1 MTSIDSKIRELD
13 TPGREKM
20 KLLCSQLGWEY
31 SEPDSLRLAF
41 DCFVTINNRKYQ
53 PEGLQAGRYVVELK
67 NRSPKYEQYDEYIL
81 EKDKYERIMSWK
93 HRLQAA
99 GALYCNFF
107 GNTAYIFNLDNP
119 DITTRPAKAYMNDV
133 TARSR
138 SYKVQKDV
146 YYINKSL
153 AKKVTL
159 NGQAVE

>member
-41 DCFVTINNRKYQ
+41 DCFVTANNKK
-53 PEGLQAGRYVVELK
+53 YVVELK

-81 EKDKYERIMSWK
+81 EKDKYDRVMSWK
-93 HRLQAA
+93 HRLRAD

-146 YYINKSL
+146 YYINKSI
-153 AKKVTL
+153 AKKVVL

>member
-13 TPGREKM
+13 TPGREQM

-41 DCFVTINNRKYQ
+41 DCFVTVNNKK
-53 PEGLQAGRYVVELK
+53 YVVELK
-67 NRSPKYEQYDEYIL
+67 NRSPKYEPDNEYIR
-81 EKDKYERIMSWK
+81 EKDKHERRMAWK
-93 HRLQAA
+93 HPLQAA

-119 DITTRPAKAYMNDV
+119 DITTRPAKSYMNDV

-159 NGQAVE
+159 NGQTVE

>member
-41 DCFVTINNRKYQ
+41 DCFVTI
-53 PEGLQAGRYVVELK
+53 AGHKYVVEIK
-67 NRSPKYEQYDEYIL
+67 NRDVKYEQYDEYIL
-81 EKDKYERIMSWK
+81 EKDKYDRVMSWK

-146 YYINKSL
+146 YYINKSI
-153 AKKVTL
+153 AKKVTI

>member
-31 SEPDSLRLAF
+31 SEPDSLRLAL
-41 DCFVTINNRKYQ
+41 DCFVTIANKK
-53 PEGLQAGRYVVELK
+53 YVVELK

-119 DITTRPAKAYMNDV
+119 DITTRPAKAYMNNI
-133 TARSR
+133 TAQSR

-146 YYINKSL
+146 YYINKSI
-153 AKKVTL
+153 AKKVTI
-159 NGQAVE
+159 NGQTVE

>member
-1 MTSIDSKIRELD
+1 MVSIDSKIRELD

-20 KLLCSQLGWEY
+20 KLLCRQLGWEY
-31 SEPDSLRLAF
+31 SEPDNLRLAF
-41 DCFVTINNRKYQ
+41 DCFVTINNKK
-53 PEGLQAGRYVVELK
+53 YVVELK

-81 EKDKYERIMSWK
+81 EKDKYDRVMSWR

-107 GNTAYIFNLDNP
+107 GDTAYIFNLDNP
-119 DITTRPAKAYMNDV
+119 DITTRPAQAYMNSI
-133 TARSR
+133 TAQSR

-146 YYINKSL
+146 YYINKSI

-159 NGQAVE
+159 NG

>member
-1 MTSIDSKIRELD
+1 MASIDSKIRELD

-41 DCFVTINNRKYQ
+41 DCFVTVNNKK
-53 PEGLQAGRYVVELK
+53 YVVELK

-81 EKDKYERIMSWK
+81 EKDKYDRVMSWK

-119 DITTRPAKAYMNDV
+119 DITTRPVKAYMNDV

-159 NGQAVE
+159 NGYTIE

>member
-20 KLLCSQLGWEY
+20 KLLCSQLGWGY

-41 DCFVTINNRKYQ
+41 DCFVTVDNKKYI
-53 PEGLQAGRYVVELK
+53 VELK

-81 EKDKYERIMSWK
+81 EKDKYDRVMSWK

-107 GNTAYIFNLDNP
+107 GDTAYIFNLDNP
-119 DITTRPAKAYMNDV
+119 DITARPAKAYMNDV

>member
-1 MTSIDSKIRELD
+1 MTSIDAKIRELD

-20 KLLCSQLGWEY
+20 KLLCGQLGWEY

-41 DCFVTINNRKYQ
+41 DCFITVNNKK
-53 PEGLQAGRYVVELK
+53 YVVELK

-81 EKDKYERIMSWK
+81 EKDKYDRVMSWK

-138 SYKVQKDV
+138 SYKIQKDV

-159 NGQAVE
+159 NG

>member
-1 MTSIDSKIRELD
+1 MSLDSKIRELD

-20 KLLCSQLGWEY
+20 KLLCSQLGWKY

-41 DCFVTINNRKYQ
+41 DCFVTI
-53 PEGLQAGRYVVELK
+53 AGKRYVVELK

-81 EKDKYERIMSWK
+81 EKDKYDRVMSWK
-93 HRLQAA
+93 HRLRAA

-146 YYINKSL
+146 YYINKSI

-159 NGQAVE
+159 DGQAVE

>member
-1 MTSIDSKIRELD
+1 MTSIDAKIRELD

-20 KLLCSQLGWEY
+20 KLLCSQLGWDY

-41 DCFVTINNRKYQ
+41 DCFVTVNNKKYI
-53 PEGLQAGRYVVELK
+53 VELK
-67 NRSPKYEQYDEYIL
+67 NRSPKYEQYDDYIL
-81 EKDKYERIMSWK
+81 EKDKYDRIMSWK

-153 AKKVTL
+153 AKKVTI

>member
-1 MTSIDSKIRELD
+1 MTSIDAKIRELD

-41 DCFVTINNRKYQ
+41 DCFITVNNKKYI
-53 PEGLQAGRYVVELK
+53 VELK

-81 EKDKYERIMSWK
+81 EKDKYDRIMSWK

-119 DITTRPAKAYMNDV
+119 AIITRPAKAYMNDV

-146 YYINKSL
+146 YYINKSI

>member
-31 SEPDSLRLAF
+31 SEPDNLRLAF
-41 DCFVTINNRKYQ
+41 DCFVTI
-53 PEGLQAGRYVVELK
+53 AGKRYVVELK

-81 EKDKYERIMSWK
+81 EKDKYDRVMSWK

-119 DITTRPAKAYMNDV
+119 DITTRPDKAYMNDV

-138 SYKVQKDV
+138 SYKVQKDI

>member
-41 DCFVTINNRKYQ
+41 DCFVTVNNKK
-53 PEGLQAGRYVVELK
+53 YVVELK

-81 EKDKYERIMSWK
+81 EKDKYDRVMSWK
-93 HRLQAA
+93 HRLQAV

-119 DITTRPAKAYMNDV
+119 DITTHPAKAYMNDV

-146 YYINKSL
+146 YYINKSI

>member
-41 DCFVTINNRKYQ
+41 DCFVTVNNKK
-53 PEGLQAGRYVVELK
+53 YVVELK

-81 EKDKYERIMSWK
+81 EKDKYDRVMSWK

-119 DITTRPAKAYMNDV
+119 DITTRPTKAYMNDV

-159 NGQAVE
+159 NG

>member
-1 MTSIDSKIRELD
+1 MTSIDAKIRELD

-41 DCFVTINNRKYQ
+41 DCFVTVNNKK
-53 PEGLQAGRYVVELK
+53 YVVELK

-81 EKDKYERIMSWK
+81 EKDKYDRVMSWK
-93 HRLQAA
+93 HRLRAA

-153 AKKVTL
+153 AKKVTI
-159 NGQAVE
+159 NG

>member
-41 DCFVTINNRKYQ
+41 DCFVTV
-53 PEGLQAGRYVVELK
+53 AGKKYVVELK

-81 EKDKYERIMSWK
+81 EKDKYDRVMSWK
-93 HRLQAA
+93 HRLRAA

-153 AKKVTL
+153 AKKVTI
-159 NGQAVE
+159 NG

>member
-1 MTSIDSKIRELD
+1 MTSIDSMIRELD

-20 KLLCSQLGWEY
+20 KLLCRQLGWEY

-41 DCFVTINNRKYQ
+41 DCFVTIAGHKYI
-53 PEGLQAGRYVVELK
+53 VELK

-81 EKDKYERIMSWK
+81 EKDKYDRVMSWK
-93 HRLQAA
+93 HRLQAS
-99 GALYCNFF
+99 GVLYCNFF

-119 DITTRPAKAYMNDV
+119 DITARPAKAYMNDV

-159 NGQAVE
+159 NGQTIE

>member
-41 DCFVTINNRKYQ
+41 DCFVTVNNKK
-53 PEGLQAGRYVVELK
+53 YVVELK

-119 DITTRPAKAYMNDV
+119 DITTRPAKSYMNDV

-159 NGQAVE
+159 NGQTVE

>member
-41 DCFVTINNRKYQ
+41 ACFVTV
-53 PEGLQAGRYVVELK
+53 AGRKYVVELK

-81 EKDKYERIMSWK
+81 EKDKYDRVMSWK

-99 GALYCNFF
+99 GALYCNSF
-107 GNTAYIFNLDNP
+107 GNTAYIFNLDNT
-119 DITTRPAKAYMNDV
+119 DITTHPAKAYMNSI
-133 TARSR
+133 TAQSR

-146 YYINKSL
+146 YYINKSI

-159 NGQAVE
+159 NG

>member
-41 DCFVTINNRKYQ
+41 DCFITVNNKKYI
-53 PEGLQAGRYVVELK
+53 VEIK
-67 NRSPKYEQYDEYIL
+67 NRDVKYEQYDEYIL
-81 EKDKYERIMSWK
+81 EKDKYDRVMSWK

-119 DITTRPAKAYMNDV
+119 DITARPAKAYMNDV

-146 YYINKSL
+146 YYINKSI

>member
-41 DCFVTINNRKYQ
+41 DCFVTV
-53 PEGLQAGRYVVELK
+53 AGHKYVVEIK
-67 NRSPKYEQYDEYIL
+67 NRDVKYEQYDEYIL
-81 EKDKYERIMSWK
+81 EKDKYDRVMSWK

-146 YYINKSL
+146 YYINKSI

-159 NGQAVE
+159 NG

>member
-41 DCFVTINNRKYQ
+41 DCFVTISGHK
-53 PEGLQAGRYVVELK
+53 YVVELK

-81 EKDKYERIMSWK
+81 EKDKYDRVMSWK

-159 NGQAVE
+159 NG

>member
-1 MTSIDSKIRELD
+1 MTSIDSKIKELD

-41 DCFVTINNRKYQ
+41 DCFVTVNNKK
-53 PEGLQAGRYVVELK
+53 YVVELK

-81 EKDKYERIMSWK
+81 EKDKYDRVMSWK

-119 DITTRPAKAYMNDV
+119 DITTRPTKAYMNDV

-159 NGQAVE
+159 NGQTIE

>member
-41 DCFVTINNRKYQ
+41 DCFVTINNRKY
-53 PEGLQAGRYVVELK
+53 VVELK

-81 EKDKYERIMSWK
+81 EKDKYDRVMSWK

-133 TARSR
+133 TAQSR

-159 NGQAVE
+159 NGQTVE

>member
-31 SEPDSLRLAF
+31 SEPASLRLAF
-41 DCFVTINNRKYQ
+41 DCFVTVNNKK
-53 PEGLQAGRYVVELK
+53 YVVELK

-81 EKDKYERIMSWK
+81 EKDKYDRVMSWK

>member
-1 MTSIDSKIRELD
+1 MTSIDAKIRELD

-41 DCFVTINNRKYQ
+41 DCFVTINNRKY
-53 PEGLQAGRYVVELK
+53 VVELK
-67 NRSPKYEQYDEYIL
+67 NRSPKYEAYDEYIL
-81 EKDKYERIMSWK
+81 EKDKYDRVMSWK

-133 TARSR
+133 TAQSR

-159 NGQAVE
+159 NGQTVE

>member
-1 MTSIDSKIRELD
+1 MTSIDAKIRELD

-41 DCFVTINNRKYQ
+41 DCFVTV
-53 PEGLQAGRYVVELK
+53 AGRKYVVELK

-81 EKDKYERIMSWK
+81 EKDKYDRVMSWK
-93 HRLQAA
+93 HRLQAT

-107 GNTAYIFNLDNP
+107 GNTAYIFNLDDP
-119 DITTRPAKAYMNDV
+119 DITTRPAKSYMNDV

-159 NGQAVE
+159 NGQTVE

>member
-1 MTSIDSKIRELD
+1 MTSIDSKIKELD

-41 DCFVTINNRKYQ
+41 DCFVTIAGHKYV
-53 PEGLQAGRYVVELK
+53 AELK

-81 EKDKYERIMSWK
+81 EKDKYDRVMSWK

-119 DITTRPAKAYMNDV
+119 DITTRPTKAYMNDV

-159 NGQAVE
+159 NGQTIE

>member
-41 DCFVTINNRKYQ
+41 DCFVTVNNKK
-53 PEGLQAGRYVVELK
+53 YVVELK

-81 EKDKYERIMSWK
+81 EKDKYDRVMSWK

-119 DITTRPAKAYMNDV
+119 DITTRPTKAYMNDV

-159 NGQAVE
+159 NGQTIE

>member
-20 KLLCSQLGWEY
+20 KLLCQQLGWEY

-41 DCFVTINNRKYQ
+41 DCFVTVNNKK
-53 PEGLQAGRYVVELK
+53 YVVELK

-81 EKDKYERIMSWK
+81 EKDKYDRVMSWK

-146 YYINKSL
+146 YYINKSI

-159 NGQAVE
+159 NGQTIE

>member
-31 SEPDSLRLAF
+31 TEPDSLRLAF
-41 DCFVTINNRKYQ
+41 DCFVTVNNKK
-53 PEGLQAGRYVVELK
+53 YVVELK

-81 EKDKYERIMSWK
+81 EKDKYDRVMSWR

-146 YYINKSL
+146 YYISKSI
-153 AKKVTL
+153 AKKVVL
-159 NGQAVE
+159 NGQTVE

>member
-13 TPGREKM
+13 TPGREQM
-20 KLLCSQLGWEY
+20 KLLRSQLGWEY

-41 DCFVTINNRKYQ
+41 DCFVTVNNKK
-53 PEGLQAGRYVVELK
+53 YVVELK

-119 DITTRPAKAYMNDV
+119 DITTRPAKSYMNDV

-153 AKKVTL
+153 AKKVTR
-159 NGQAVE
+159 NGQTVE